1 MTSLKTRD
9 PAGLARSFKRIIKLR
24 KAGSTNSIP
33 DLSEGGNKSAMKH
46 AISEKSLR
54 DRVKLGKNSMKQI
67 AAILIDKTTRNADH
81 LLARSKEEACSTDR
95 QSVKEMH
102 RKQLAVCLQYLRDAM
117 HKKNLALLAGSTSVV
132 LDVVLKITT
141 EEDTLKSLNDKCN
154 NERRICFALNELMN
168 KVDCVLV
175 SGKIVDTDCEMVD
188 RFAQRLHAIV
198 QEAYD
203 QGVQSGSDLVSC
215 SATPT
220 APRRKSKA
228 LKKSTEEQ
236 IEKPYELATGQYGSF
251 VSREQEVG
259 SKSWRLN
266 GDSDMELQFPLLLR
280 CHETTP
286 GSITDDSGI
295 YSFNNGSESPLPL
308 PIISPSASSRA
319 TLDWSGGRQ
328 HRRTERLG
336 SADNTSPADD
346 YVHEECS
353 KHRSDQTDGE
363 ETLSETCVGNTIV
376 KVKKVR
382 KKQVSTTTVVK
393 KSERIV
399 SVYPE
404 LSQEPYGFC
413 PQLSPSSIESTFAGG
428 INVIETEVHRL
439 RGLKRT
445 EYKTTGNENGM
456 ETLFSMSSNFDATK
470 TQDEANSR
478 MKSPHTSRRDVHIR
492 HIDQRSDQ
500 KTVSRKVLVN
510 GGTTEV
516 FSTDETSRKL
526 ELSKRSMLL
535 RDNNK
540 LNVQEEHFS
549 SESNTFE
556 INGCDESFNH
566 VNFRDV
572 NGSAKA
578 NMHMRKT
585 DVVSSYMQLFGN
597 SQHRSA
603 SDFRAS
609 AMAGYEM
616 LRERWLLHL
625 TGAKQCNS
633 QMAYGPSFTKRSSE
647 LMDLLNF
654 PFKKR
659 FMLSTAVTYPEKL
672 ALTEGAVR
680 ESENCN
686 VLKSDDNGECSI
698 RGGTVDALVGYA
710 VTSDNN
716 EEGFLFKEAFLT
728 TYRSFVSSVELLE
741 KLIRSFHG
749 QLHQPTESQQ
759 KLTRSCFSFIVRVV
773 DDLTILETTP
783 QAMSIITEFIQQ
795 LITEGKLAWARLL
808 RQKFVEKYGNLL
820 ASKQLDRPLF
830 YRRNSCAGKLLSVLD
845 FKSAA
850 IAQQLTYLDW
860 FYFHKIEL
868 SEMLL
873 WSISQD
879 ERKCPNLTVFTN
891 HFNKMSY
898 WVRTRIMESTEQRER
913 ERCFVKFI
921 KIMRH
926 LRRMGNLNSC
936 LAVLAALDCGPLRR
950 LDWPNSALNQLADYS
965 ALIDSSQ
972 SFKAYRA
979 VLADTKPPC
988 LPYLGLILQDLTF
1001 VHVGNSDFLQQDEKL
1016 SSKVVNFT
1024 KRWQQFM
1031 ILDNVRRFKF
1041 WSYNINPEDNILMF
1055 FDNFDNYLEEEE
1067 IWELSQKIKPRNSI
1081 SKSLV

>member
-95 QSVKEMH
+95 QVRGPS
-102 RKQLAVCLQYLRDAM
+102 RLFFLFLLFYL
-117 HKKNLALLAGSTSVV
+117 TSNG
-132 LDVVLKITT
+132 
-141 EEDTLKSLNDKCN
+141 ESLNDKCN

-198 QEAYD
+198 Q
-203 QGVQSGSDLVSC
+203 
-215 SATPT
+215 
-220 APRRKSKA
+220 
-228 LKKSTEEQ
+228 
-236 IEKPYELATGQYGSF
+236 
-251 VSREQEVG
+251 
-259 SKSWRLN
+259 
-266 GDSDMELQFPLLLR
+266 
-280 CHETTP
+280 
-286 GSITDDSGI
+286 
-295 YSFNNGSESPLPL
+295 
-308 PIISPSASSRA
+308 
-319 TLDWSGGRQ
+319 
-328 HRRTERLG
+328 

-585 DVVSSYMQLFGN
+585 DGTAASS
-597 SQHRSA
+597 
-603 SDFRAS
+603 
-609 AMAGYEM
+609 AG
-616 LRERWLLHL
+616 L
-625 TGAKQCNS
+625 
-633 QMAYGPSFTKRSSE
+633 
-647 LMDLLNF
+647 
-654 PFKKR
+654 
-659 FMLSTAVTYPEKL
+659 
-672 ALTEGAVR
+672 
-680 ESENCN
+680 
-686 VLKSDDNGECSI
+686 
-698 RGGTVDALVGYA
+698 
-710 VTSDNN
+710 
-716 EEGFLFKEAFLT
+716 
-728 TYRSFVSSVELLE
+728 
-741 KLIRSFHG
+741 
-749 QLHQPTESQQ
+749 
-759 KLTRSCFSFIVRVV
+759 
-773 DDLTILETTP
+773 
-783 QAMSIITEFIQQ
+783 
-795 LITEGKLAWARLL
+795 
-808 RQKFVEKYGNLL
+808 
-820 ASKQLDRPLF
+820 LF
-830 YRRNSCAGKLLSVLD
+830 Y
-845 FKSAA
+845 
-850 IAQQLTYLDW
+850 
-860 FYFHKIEL
+860 E
-868 SEMLL
+868 
-873 WSISQD
+873 
-879 ERKCPNLTVFTN
+879 
-891 HFNKMSY
+891 
-898 WVRTRIMESTEQRER
+898 
-913 ERCFVKFI
+913 
-921 KIMRH
+921 
-926 LRRMGNLNSC
+926 
-936 LAVLAALDCGPLRR
+936 
-950 LDWPNSALNQLADYS
+950 
-965 ALIDSSQ
+965 
-972 SFKAYRA
+972 
-979 VLADTKPPC
+979 
-988 LPYLGLILQDLTF
+988 
-1001 VHVGNSDFLQQDEKL
+1001 
-1016 SSKVVNFT
+1016 
-1024 KRWQQFM
+1024 
-1031 ILDNVRRFKF
+1031 
-1041 WSYNINPEDNILMF
+1041 
-1055 FDNFDNYLEEEE
+1055 
-1067 IWELSQKIKPRNSI
+1067 
-1081 SKSLV
+1081 